1 MRKIGMFLH
10 AIKLPD
16 EAYIKMISELG
27 FNATFTVM
35 MEKERHAR
43 VAELLAKNGMEYE
56 TIHAPFGHINDMWL
70 DCEGGEAMYR
80 ELTDCVDL
88 CVLSGA
94 PIIVVHLSSGQN
106 PPPVTDI
113 GRARFSELVDYADR
127 KNIRIAFEN
136 QRKLS
141 NIAWAMETFGEE
153 TSVGFCWDCG
163 HEACFTPGTE
173 YMQMFGK
180 RLICTHIH
188 DNFGVYNQD
197 DHLIPFDGVMDYGQV
212 AEHIRKSGFT
222 GSLMLELAASNSN
235 VYDGMS
241 AEAYLERAANA
252 AKRLAALV
260 DG

>member
-1 MRKIGMFLH
+1 MRKIGIFLH

-16 EAYIKMISELG
+16 EEYINIIADQG
-27 FNATFTVM
+27 FCATFTVM
-35 MEKERHAR
+35 MEKKRHVR
-43 VAELLAKNGMEYE
+43 VAELLAKKGIEYE

-70 DCEGGEAMYR
+70 DCEGGETMYQ
-80 ELTDCVDL
+80 ELTDCIDC

-94 PIIVVHLSSGQN
+94 PIMVVHLSSGQN

-113 GRARFSELVDYADR
+113 GRERFTKLVEYAGR

-136 QRKLS
+136 QRMLS
-141 NIAWAMETFGEE
+141 NVAWAMESFGEDAP
-153 TSVGFCWDCG
+153 VGFCWDCG

-197 DHLIPFDGVMDYGQV
+197 DHLIPFDGVMDYKRV
-212 AEHIRKSGFT
+212 AEHIRNSGFT
-222 GSLMLELAASNSN
+222 GSLMLELAAKKSHI
-235 VYDGMS
+235 YDEMP
-241 AEAYLERAANA
+241 AEVYLERAASA